1 MRFLRLVSFLLLLG
15 VLDKAKARTKHI
27 VAFRNGLRTGF
38 KDSVFVTNEWP
49 IENGQPIVWLKSFGS
64 GTIFLT
70 GEVSSYMQGEY
81 RSLASKFDW
90 SDKVDI
96 CGTSQG
102 GSWVDVAQELVRKSF
117 LPDESCPVKAGNYT
131 LQDPVKPIEMHVLD
145 EIDDYYEYKINAE
158 IGYSESHQ
166 ILSAT
171 YSIQFTGDFE
181 LD

>member
-1 MRFLRLVSFLLLLG
+1 MRFVYVTSFLLLYTVVDIRAHLKQI
-15 VLDKAKARTKHI
+15 VVNAYREKTKI
-27 VAFRNGLRTGF
+27 YPENGLLAT
-38 KDSVFVTNEWP
+38 KVP
-49 IENGQPIVWLKSFGS
+49 ITDGQPITFFKDVVDGELFFAGNITYRFGDQDIYVAVILWYEEKDLCEKTDY
-64 GTIFLT
+64 G
-70 GEVSSYMQGEY
+70 
-81 RSLASKFDW
+81 DW
-90 SDKVDI
+90 IEIMKQVLR
-96 CGTSQG
+96 TA
-102 GSWVDVAQELVRKSF
+102 WF
-117 LPDESCPVKAGNYT
+117 PDASCPVKAGNYT